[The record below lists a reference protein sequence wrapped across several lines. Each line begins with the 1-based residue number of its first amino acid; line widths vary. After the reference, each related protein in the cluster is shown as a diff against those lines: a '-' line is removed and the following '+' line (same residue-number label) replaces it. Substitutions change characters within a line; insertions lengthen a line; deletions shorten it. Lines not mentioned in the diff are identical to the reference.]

1 MQTDSPI
8 AGIMTA
14 QVVTVSTRDKVSDV
28 RRIMN
33 ERGIHH
39 VPVVDDGIL
48 KGLVS
53 YTDIAELSFTEFT
66 DDERVRDAVLDER
79 CTVSGLMRTNLVTLP
94 PDASIRDAAERLS
107 SGRFHS
113 ILVVDGDDTLVG
125 VVTSTDLIRLL
136 AE

>member
-1 MQTDSPI
+1 MKTDSPV

-14 QVVTVSTRDKVSDV
+14 RVVTVSTRDKVSDV
-28 RRIMN
+28 RRTMN
-33 ERGIHH
+33 EHGIHH
-39 VPVVDDGIL
+39 VPVVDDGAL

-79 CTVSGLMRTNLVTLP
+79 CTVRGLMRTELVTLP
-94 PDASIRDAAERLS
+94 PDAPIRDAAERLS
-107 SGRFHS
+107 SGNIHS
-113 ILVVDGDDTLVG
+113 VLIVDGVDTLVG

-136 AE
+136 TE

>member
-1 MQTDSPI
+1 MKTDSPV

-14 QVVTVSTRDKVSDV
+14 RVVTVSTRDKVSDV
-28 RRIMN
+28 RRTMN
-33 ERGIHH
+33 EHGIHH
-39 VPVVDDGIL
+39 VPEVDDGAL

-79 CTVSGLMRTNLVTLP
+79 CTVRGLMRTELVTLP
-94 PDASIRDAAERLS
+94 PDAPIRDAAERLS
-107 SGRFHS
+107 SGNIHS
-113 ILVVDGDDTLVG
+113 VLIVDGVDTLVG

-136 AE
+136 TE